1 MAKIFDF
8 NIFKLDN
15 DIELTN
21 KQRLDIDKEVATTN
35 MKRLRIGLSITGIM
49 EMVLVLLYDLPRIK
63 DITSLTREIYIY
75 YLCLHSLIIIVCL
88 LGFTLI
94 NIFLNKN
101 KCFSIKLIERVIY
114 FSLGAILVLL
124 TLISGLDQITTG
136 QILVFGINIIF
147 SGLVILIKPPYENI
161 MYTITFMTFIA
172 AMIIFQHNW
181 NILISDLVNGSF
193 FFVSALFLARFM
205 HNNQVAHLAKNI
217 KLQDINRKL
226 QYLSD
231 YDYLTGIPNRRYF
244 MKQLKD
250 FDCNREYQNVRTY
263 VVIADIDY
271 FKNINDTYGHL
282 IGDYVLKAVSTVLKN
297 NIKEQDLL
305 ARFGGEEFLIL
316 LSSSNLEE
324 TKVICENL
332 RNLIEQYAFNFEKNT
347 IKITASFGIAS
358 IDKISE
364 VDFDKAYSHADK
376 ALYEAKRSG
385 RNRVCT
391 FNL

>member
-8 NIFKLDN
+8 DIFNLKN

-21 KQRLDIDKEVATTN
+21 KQRADIDKDVAITN
-35 MKRLRIGLSITGIM
+35 MKRLRIGLSITAIM
-49 EMVLVLLYDLPRIK
+49 EMLLVLAYDLPRIEN
-63 DITSLTREIYIY
+63 ITPSTRGIYIY
-75 YLCLHSLIIIVCL
+75 YLLLHSLIILVCL

-94 NIFLNKN
+94 NTWLNKN
-101 KCFSIKLIERVIY
+101 KTFSIKLIERVIY
-114 FSLGAILVLL
+114 STLGVILVLL

-147 SGLVILIKPPYENI
+147 SGLVILIKPPYENVI
-161 MYTITFMTFIA
+161 YTTTFITFIIV
-172 AMIIFQHNW
+172 MIIFQHSW
-181 NILISDLVNGSF
+181 NILISNLVNGSF
-193 FFVSALFLARFM
+193 FFVSALFLSKFM

-217 KLQDINRKL
+217 KLKDVNRKL

-250 FDCNREYQNVRTY
+250 FDYNKKCPNTRSY

-282 IGDYVLKAVSTVLKN
+282 IGDYVLKAIAVILKN

-316 LSSSNLEE
+316 LSTKTLEE

-332 RNLIEQYAFNFEKNT
+332 RSLIEQYAFNFEKDI
-347 IKITASFGIAS
+347 IKITASFGICS
-358 IDKISE
+358 IDNISE
-364 VDFDKAYSHADK
+364 VDFGKAYSHADK
-376 ALYEAKRSG
+376 ALYEAKRTG
-385 RNRVCT
+385 RNKVCI
-391 FNL
+391 F

>member
-8 NIFKLDN
+8 SIFKLNN

-21 KQRLDIDKEVATTN
+21 KQRSDIDKNIAITN
-35 MKRLRIGLSITGIM
+35 IKRLRIGLSITAIM
-49 EMVLVLLYDLPRIK
+49 EIVLVLAYDLPRIK
-63 DITSLTREIYIY
+63 DSIFSIKEIYIY
-75 YLCLHSLIIIVCL
+75 YLLLHSLIIIVCL
-88 LGFTLI
+88 LGFAL
-94 NIFLNKN
+94 LNKWLN
-101 KCFSIKLIERVIY
+101 NNEIFSIKLIERVIY
-114 FSLGAILVLL
+114 FTLGAILVLL

-161 MYTITFMTFIA
+161 MYTCTFMTFIIV
-172 AMIIFQHNW
+172 MIIFQHNF
-181 NILISDLVNGSF
+181 NILISNLVNGSF
-193 FFVSALFLARFM
+193 FFVSALFLSKFM

-217 KLQDINRKL
+217 KLQEVNRKL

-250 FDCNREYQNVRTY
+250 FACNEKETNDIGY
-263 VVIADIDY
+263 VVIVDIDY

-282 IGDYVLKAVSTVLKN
+282 IGDYVLKAAADILKN
-297 NIKEQDLL
+297 NLKKHDLL

-316 LSSSNLEE
+316 ISSSNLEE

-332 RNLIEQYAFNFEKNT
+332 RSLIEQCTFNFEKNE
-347 IKITASFGIAS
+347 IKITGSFGIS
-358 IDKISE
+358 PIYNISE

-376 ALYEAKRSG
+376 ALYEAKRTG
-385 RNRVCT
+385 RNKVCI
-391 FNL
+391 F

>member
-8 NIFKLDN
+8 NIFKLN
-15 DIELTN
+15 SDIKLTN
-21 KQRLDIDKEVATTN
+21 EQRTYIDKDIAVTN
-35 MKRLRIGLSITGIM
+35 LKRLRIGLSITSIM
-49 EMVLVLLYDLPRIK
+49 EMVLILAYDLPRIK
-63 DITSLTREIYIY
+63 DINSSIREIYIY
-75 YLCLHSLIIIVCL
+75 YLWLHSLIIIVCL
-88 LGFTLI
+88 LGFILLNLWSNI
-94 NIFLNKN
+94 NKT
-101 KCFSIKLIERVIY
+101 FSVKFIERVIY
-114 FSLGAILVLL
+114 STLGAILVLL
-124 TLISGLDQITTG
+124 ALISGLDQITTG

-147 SGLVILIKPPYENI
+147 SGLAILIKPPYENI
-161 MYTITFMTFIA
+161 IYTITFMTFITV
-172 AMIIFQHNW
+172 MIFFQHSW
-181 NILISDLVNGSF
+181 NILISNVVNGSF
-193 FFVSALFLARFM
+193 FFVSALFLAKFI
-205 HNNQVAHLAKNI
+205 HNNQVSHIAKNI

-250 FDCNREYQNVRTY
+250 FGYNYDFASIRTY
-263 VVIADIDY
+263 VVIVDIDY

-282 IGDYVLKAVSTVLKN
+282 IGDYVLKAVAVVLKN

-316 LSSSNLEE
+316 LSSINLEE

-332 RNLIEQYAFNFEKNT
+332 RRLIEQYTFNFEKNT
-347 IKITASFGIAS
+347 IKITASFGISS
-358 IDKISE
+358 IENITE

-385 RNRVCT
+385 RNKVCI